1 MRTAFPPITKDNM
14 PAELLSV
21 QQQLFLLQ
29 AFANMREAQR
39 RFFKARTASGAQKDA
54 ALTAA
59 KAAEAV
65 ADQLLSTAL
74 DKITPRPADV
84 QELF

>member
-1 MRTAFPPITKDNM
+1 M

-39 RFFKARTASGAQKDA
+39 RFFKARTASGAQKNA